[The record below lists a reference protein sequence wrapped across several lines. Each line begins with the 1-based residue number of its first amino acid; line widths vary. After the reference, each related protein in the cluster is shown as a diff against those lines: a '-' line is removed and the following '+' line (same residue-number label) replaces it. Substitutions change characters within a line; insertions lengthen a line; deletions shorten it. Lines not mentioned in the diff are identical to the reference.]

1 MLPLGEDV
9 LEVEV
14 TGNRPDLLSVYG
26 IAREVAALF
35 RVELAPPP
43 GRDPEAAGDEPVDVR
58 IDDLAGCPRYVGR
71 LFEDVT
77 IAPSPVWLKARLLA
91 IQALETARCFE
102 EGVLTDVR
110 EADVGSILGFG
121 YAPYSGGTL
130 SYIDMM
136 GVKAFVALCER
147 LAQKYGDRFKPNK
160 LLVEMAQK
168 GESFYGRF
176 APKRQKQAA

>member
-1 MLPLGEDV
+1 M
-9 LEVEV
+9 VEKR
-14 TGNRPDLLSVYG
+14 GRYGRKNGKGFYDYPQSGPKRLWPGLAELQKEKLDPDL
-26 IAREVAALF
+26 I
-35 RVELAPPP
+35 
-43 GRDPEAAGDEPVDVR
+43 DKDE
-58 IDDLAGCPRYVGR
+58 
-71 LFEDVT
+71 
-77 IAPSPVWLKARLLA
+77 LKARLLA

-136 GVKAFVALCER
+136 GVKKFVAMCER
-147 LAQKYGDRFKPNK
+147 LAQKYGERFKPNK
-160 LLVEMAQK
+160 LLIEMAQK
-168 GESFYGRF
+168 GESFYARF